1 MKRLTSYFAAVTSPP
16 KYLGSVSLRLLW
28 FYAILARIKRI
39 LASDF
44 KMRFCD
50 LYNALVMLTFKAR
63 NSYEMFRVLLMV
75 AYSSAFKTSSIS
87 VLRTFQPIWK
97 IRYYFVSFHFPNSA
111 SSFSATESPFETM
124 CFKIATISELY
135 QLSSERKSRDGLCV
149 DNDLW
154 FDTRNN
160 HCNVCLHTTIPS
172 WVWR

>member
-1 MKRLTSYFAAVTSPP
+1 MGVCEATDELLCCCDLTPKIPWFSIFTFIMILCNISAHQKDFSFRLQ
-16 KYLGSVSLRLLW
+16 K
-28 FYAILARIKRI
+28 
-39 LASDF
+39 AS
-44 KMRFCD
+44 MRFCD

-149 DNDLW
+149 DNDL
-154 FDTRNN
+154 
-160 HCNVCLHTTIPS
+160 
-172 WVWR
+172 